1 MKKKLFIL
9 LMFLPVFGFGQC
21 DSINAYISDTTM
33 QAWSQK
39 FNCAIKNFVGND
51 TIVLGVDNYHTW
63 VNKINTYVSL
73 ASDDTL
79 LWGVD
84 SFEGYRTKFNSII
97 ALSTPNLYIGDSVL
111 NGNDATM
118 NGSNNWVTGLV
129 GGLNPDMTTN
139 PGYMTLEFTSG
150 NQAVKIDNGDFTGI
164 GDTRI
169 YLRVKRVAGP
179 TQTLHVGRRFAST
192 VDDLS
197 DFEITPT
204 EEWGI
209 YIYTLRGTSSD
220 IFWIG
225 DAIADNFGSTFLI
238 DYCHVFEVNNTT
250 ETNEQSVFSLI
261 PKVMNGGRMIDSL
274 QAFTRTCA
282 KIGIVGNSIMANYY
296 GGVIPSYYDEGE
308 EGERPPRLT
317 TNNIA
322 RRIYDTLFSL
332 APTFNKAFYRR
343 IDHVN
348 WSLTGSWTDTTGSGV
363 LTPAY
368 TASGYETNY
377 SYTATASAT
386 AEINIPD
393 GYENAAIIY
402 HKAKG
407 YYGATYDDSV
417 YVQLNSGSIAAYG
430 DTIINTFRNTQANFP
445 DGLYQITEYN
455 NLPSGANTITITKD
469 NNTDNL
475 VMWGIAYWTGK
486 TIMVLNYARGG
497 RSMYEMWTEGLRE
510 VGRLHNEFSYRQ
522 FDFAII
528 ENPGMNEAGNAYT
541 LNYQQ
546 AYYEN
551 MLNIFKSIPH
561 VVVTTHP
568 FGCNPGCSTN
578 YYTLYNS
585 PFDLER
591 RYNRSYNYSYYDG
604 LETYNIF
611 RDFKSDLNNRGYS
624 LIDGQA
630 GLDWTTDGQHPN
642 ETCAEKWMQFL
653 INNILK

>member
-1 MKKKLFIL
+1 MKKLFIVL
-9 LMFLPVFGFGQC
+9 AFLPLFGFGQKYALNHNGT
-21 DSINAYISDTTM
+21 ILIFNNATPF
-33 QAWSQK
+33 W
-39 FNCAIKNFVGND
+39 
-51 TIVLGVDNYHTW
+51 
-63 VNKINTYVSL
+63 TY
-73 ASDDTL
+73 
-79 LWGVD
+79 
-84 SFEGYRTKFNSII
+84 NI
-97 ALSTPNLYIGDSVL
+97 PNLYIGDSVL

-118 NGSNNWVTGLV
+118 NGSNNWVTGL
-129 GGLNPDMTTN
+129 GSLNPDMTTS

-179 TQTLHVGRRFAST
+179 IQTLHVGRRFAST

-204 EEWGI
+204 EDWGI

-225 DAIADNFGSTFLI
+225 DGIADNFGSTFLI

-274 QAFTRTCA
+274 QAFTGTCA

-296 GGVIPSYYDEGE
+296 GGVIPTYYDEG

-332 APTFNKAFYRR
+332 APTFNKATYRR
-343 IDHVN
+343 IDHVD
-348 WSLTGSWTDTTGSGV
+348 WSLTGSWIDTTGSGA

-368 TASGYETNY
+368 TAVGYETNY
-377 SYTATASAT
+377 SYTSMANAT
-386 AEINIPD
+386 AEITIPN

-445 DGLYQITEYN
+445 DGIYEITEYT
-455 NLPSGANTITITKD
+455 NLPSGVNTITITKD

-475 VMWGIAYWTGK
+475 VMWGIAYWSGK
-486 TIMVLNYARGG
+486 TIMILNHARGS
-497 RSMYEMWTEGLRE
+497 RSMYDLWTEGLRE
-510 VGRLHNEFSYRQ
+510 VGRLHNEFSFRL

-528 ENPGMNEAGNAYT
+528 EEPGMNESSDANT

-551 MLNIFKSIPH
+551 VLNIFKPIPH
-561 VVVTTHP
+561 VIVTTHP
-568 FGCNPGCSTN
+568 FGCNSGCSTN

-624 LIDGQA
+624 LISGQA

-642 ETCAEKWMQFL
+642 ETCTEKWMQFL